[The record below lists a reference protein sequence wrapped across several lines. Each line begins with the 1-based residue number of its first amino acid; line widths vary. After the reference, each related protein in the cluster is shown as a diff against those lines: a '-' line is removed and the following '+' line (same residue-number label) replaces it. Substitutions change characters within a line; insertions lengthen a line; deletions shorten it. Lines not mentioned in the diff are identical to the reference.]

1 VRPLRIVVSGMVAGD
16 PDQGGATW
24 AVLQYVLG
32 LRRLG
37 HEVLLVEPVEKL
49 TLPIAASFAATTAQ
63 YGLQG
68 TSALVT
74 RDSQESWGLER
85 DALRVRTRRADVL
98 INASG
103 LLLDPELTAPIPIR
117 VYLDL
122 DPGFTQLWAD
132 VDGIDMGFDGH
143 THFVT
148 VGGVIGRP
156 TCAVPT
162 CGLDWIPTLPP
173 VVLDH
178 WPFAERA
185 TTGVFTTVANW
196 RAYGSIEHDGRHF
209 GQKAHSL
216 RRLAGIPKRS
226 SRTFALALS
235 IHSQER
241 SDLQTLRENRWQLLD
256 PVAAAGTAVGY
267 HRFVQGS
274 FAEIGIAKS
283 GYVESRCGWFSDR
296 SAAYLASGRPVLA
309 QDTGFAEELPVG
321 EGLLSFRD
329 EDGAVA
335 AAEAVS
341 SNYPSHRRAARRVAE
356 EFLDSDR
363 VLFGLLEA
371 VGAR

>member
-37 HEVLLVEPVEKL
+37 HEVLLVEPIEEL
-49 TLPIAASFAATTAQ
+49 TLPIAASFAVTTAW

-68 TSALVT
+68 AAALVS
-74 RDSQESWGLER
+74 RDSQASWGLER
-85 DALRVRTRRADVL
+85 DALQARTRRADVL

-103 LLLDPELTAPIPIR
+103 MLRDPELTAPIPVR

-148 VGGVIGRP
+148 VGGLIGRP

-173 VVLDH
+173 VVLDY
-178 WPFAERA
+178 WPFAARA
-185 TTGVFTTVANW
+185 STGVFTTVANW

-226 SRTFALALS
+226 SRPFALALS
-235 IHSQER
+235 IHSRER
-241 SDLQTLRENRWQLLD
+241 SDLQTLKENRWRLVD
-256 PVAAAGTAVGY
+256 PVAVAGTAVGY

-283 GYVESRCGWFSDR
+283 GYVESHCGWFSDR

-309 QDTGFAEELPVG
+309 QDTGFAGKLPVG

-341 SNYPSHRRAARRVAE
+341 SSYPSHRLAARRIAE

-363 VLFGLLEA
+363 VLSGLLEA